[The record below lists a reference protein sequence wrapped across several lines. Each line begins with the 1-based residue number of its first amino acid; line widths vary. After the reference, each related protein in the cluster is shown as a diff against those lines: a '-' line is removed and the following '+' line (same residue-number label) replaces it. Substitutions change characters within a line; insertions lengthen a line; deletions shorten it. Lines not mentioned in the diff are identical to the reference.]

1 MRKNIALLTLA
12 FLIGLGLAPLGLQAQ
27 DPGTTGTST
36 YATNEE
42 DEADWGWLG
51 LLGLAGLAGLAGRK
65 RHETTAYRDTTAR
78 TTGATTANR

>member
-36 YATNEE
+36 YAVNEE

-65 RHETTAYRDTTAR
+65 RNEVYRDTTAR
-78 TTGATTANR
+78 TTTGAAATHR